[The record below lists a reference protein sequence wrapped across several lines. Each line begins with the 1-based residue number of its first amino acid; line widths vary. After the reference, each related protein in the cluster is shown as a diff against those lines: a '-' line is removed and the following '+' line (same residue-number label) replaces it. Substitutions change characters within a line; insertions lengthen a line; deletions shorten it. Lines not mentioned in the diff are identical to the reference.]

1 MNFFTAA
8 FFLGG
13 DISRLIF
20 LTALL
25 GSWPVGGQF
34 FFLGPGQPQKFLKKF
49 L

>member
-8 FFLGG
+8 FFFGG

-25 GSWPVGGQF
+25 GSWPVGG
-34 FFLGPGQPQKFLKKF
+34 LGFKV
-49 L
+49 